1 MDGIVILSD
10 DYKKQMKE
18 NEEKNVPKNKEK
30 RLQMKMLYMKNLEVH
45 HIM

>member
-18 NEEKNVPKNKEK
+18 NEEKYVPKNKEK